1 MFISPHHLR
10 IINPDTLYNPQPF
23 GYSHIV
29 EVQQFRRII
38 HIAGQGGENPD
49 GELSADFAQQ
59 VRQAFGNVQIALDC
73 VGAKLQNI
81 AMLRVLIVA
90 HNEIKHHI
98 LIEIMQQFWSGQ
110 KFPACTLIPVSQ
122 LAKSEMLF
130 EVEATAY
137 LD

>member
-73 VGAKLQNI
+73 VGAKLQDI
-81 AMLRVLIVA
+81 AM
-90 HNEIKHHI
+90 
-98 LIEIMQQFWSGQ
+98 
-110 KFPACTLIPVSQ
+110 
-122 LAKSEMLF
+122 
-130 EVEATAY
+130 
-137 LD
+137 